1 MSEVIAKHLLM
12 LIGKC
17 FAAGEM
23 MTENNNE
30 IQSYYRH
37 GWNLYST
44 QFKAIVSGFTRP
56 LKQYPNLLHAKSDE

>member
-17 FAAGEM
+17 FSADEM

-30 IQSYYRH
+30 IQSYFRH

-44 QFKAIVSGFTRP
+44 QSKAIVSGLTRR
-56 LKQYPNLLHAKSDE
+56 LQRRTQFAVCEI